1 MSPRG
6 ILTFVHLKAIDF
18 HEEMRAAIFFYSP
31 PPLQKKHHQWPYTD
45 LAALSFAS
53 LLPVA
58 VAASVYNSSVC
69 FSSWL
74 KPQQQCVRVYT
85 LLTWFFL
92 FFLSVALQNSPPRNQ
107 LCERR
112 KQHRTDLAKLTFDLY
127 KNNPKDFI
135 GCLNVKA
142 TLYGVY
148 SVSYDLRCY
157 AAKKMLK
164 WVKEPAKSP
173 RPSNIFM
180 LLFWLCNTCLFFFT
194 LRVSLWRLCWSL
206 NSILILLEVKMDQV

>member
-1 MSPRG
+1 MPELSSHLNG
-6 ILTFVHLKAIDF
+6 VHLKAIDF
-18 HEEMRAAIFFYSP
+18 HRKWCVQWFAHPHS
-31 PPLQKKHHQWPYTD
+31 KKTLPMTFQWPCFIVICLPYYHWQELLLSIIQVSIRTD
-45 LAALSFAS
+45 WNHSNKA
-53 LLPVA
+53 
-58 VAASVYNSSVC
+58 
-69 FSSWL
+69 
-74 KPQQQCVRVYT
+74 CV
-85 LLTWFFL
+85 LIWFV
-92 FFLSVALQNSPPRNQ
+92 FLSVALQNSPPRNQ

-173 RPSNIFM
+173 RPSDIFM

-194 LRVSLWRLCWSL
+194 LKHLSGDFTDP
-206 NSILILLEVKMDQV
+206 SIMS